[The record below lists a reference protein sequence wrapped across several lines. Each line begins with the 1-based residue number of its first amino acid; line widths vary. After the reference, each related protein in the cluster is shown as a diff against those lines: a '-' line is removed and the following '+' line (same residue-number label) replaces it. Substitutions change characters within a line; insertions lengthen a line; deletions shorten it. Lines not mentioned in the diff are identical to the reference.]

1 RDPGSGSHNRSYGDI
16 AAAPA
21 GFEIP
26 TFPQWSTAAQ
36 HTRSIFVVPECDQPW
51 TPGARSDYGQ
61 PTGRSRH
68 RIDFFLYGSSSGD
81 FRPRH
86 EEPSMVMV
94 FARADTQEKGFP
106 MWDFTFP
113 DQEKRFPPRDFAFPD
128 RENRFPVRDFLFL
141 HCKSDFPIGISR
153 FLIRESD
160 FLHGISLFRHG
171 KNDFLR
177 GHGFMVGFAG

>member
-1 RDPGSGSHNRSYGDI
+1 MQSDTCQPAFQTRCRKYPAAICGVFRTVTTSHNRSYGDI

-113 DQEKRFPPRDFAFPD
+113 NQEKRFPPRDFAFPAL
-128 RENRFPVRDFLFL
+128 E
-141 HCKSDFPIGISR
+141 K
-153 FLIRESD
+153 
-160 FLHGISLFRHG
+160 
-171 KNDFLR
+171 
-177 GHGFMVGFAG
+177 

>member
-1 RDPGSGSHNRSYGDI
+1 MTTSHNRSYGDI

-68 RIDFFLYGSSSGD
+68 RIDFFLYGSSSGT

-113 DQEKRFPPRDFAFPD
+113 NQEKRFPPRDFAFPAL
-128 RENRFPVRDFLFL
+128 E
-141 HCKSDFPIGISR
+141 K
-153 FLIRESD
+153 
-160 FLHGISLFRHG
+160 
-171 KNDFLR
+171 
-177 GHGFMVGFAG
+177 